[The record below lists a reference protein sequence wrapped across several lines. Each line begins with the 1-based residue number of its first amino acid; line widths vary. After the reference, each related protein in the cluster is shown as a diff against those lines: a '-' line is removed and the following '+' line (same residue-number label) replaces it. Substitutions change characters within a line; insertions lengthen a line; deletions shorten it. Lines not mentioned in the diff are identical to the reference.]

1 MSSHWSENQ
10 TKTKKGLMRYIF
22 ISLMYTVFPVEQE
35 VWCVSVCEE
44 TAKQCVYQWWEITPQ
59 PRHLRGIW
67 FCIALQEK
75 AHAFLVWPVRIE
87 ARHHHY
93 LPWKVPYE
101 AGRAEHRFTQTAKA
115 FYHKAES
122 SLWSPTGVWGKG
134 KYGVGNGGQVRCL
147 TQYRSPPHF
156 RWCGATDR
164 WI

>member
-1 MSSHWSENQ
+1 MAWPWPETQKEHRSQKSFKN
-10 TKTKKGLMRYIF
+10 
-22 ISLMYTVFPVEQE
+22 VFPLVRKSNKKRGWWDIYLFI
-35 VWCVSVCEE
+35 WCTQRFLQNKRFGVCLCVKK
-44 TAKQCVYQWWEITPQ
+44 TAKQCVYQWWEITPH

-93 LPWKVPYE
+93 LPRKVPYE

-122 SLWSPTGVWGKG
+122 SLWSPTGVWGKRRWGG
-134 KYGVGNGGQVRCL
+134 KKWWTG
-147 TQYRSPPHF
+147 
-156 RWCGATDR
+156 
-164 WI
+164 